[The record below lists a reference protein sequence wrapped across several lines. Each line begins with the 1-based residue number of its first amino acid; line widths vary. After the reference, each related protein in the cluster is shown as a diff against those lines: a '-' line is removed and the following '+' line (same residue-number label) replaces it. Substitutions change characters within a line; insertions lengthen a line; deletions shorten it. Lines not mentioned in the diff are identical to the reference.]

1 MTTVARDSTNH
12 RSGRSRRPD
21 HCRLHPRFA
30 TIGDTRCPTQS
41 SSAGTSAPTKT
52 KTLTPSNLYCPT
64 TSYLPVHT
72 TIALTVKPISNGAG
86 PISEKSP
93 TYGIEKLFETG
104 NEGLHPLRLQNQE
117 WRQFPEYGVLHHR
130 RSKIKEIEVYLRF
143 CPKETSVTTITEISA
158 EANAASFRHFR

>member
-1 MTTVARDSTNH
+1 
-12 RSGRSRRPD
+12 
-21 HCRLHPRFA
+21 
-30 TIGDTRCPTQS
+30 
-41 SSAGTSAPTKT
+41 
-52 KTLTPSNLYCPT
+52 
-64 TSYLPVHT
+64 
-72 TIALTVKPISNGAG
+72 VKPISNGAG